1 MTCKQCLYTYYN
13 HIYTNGDKFIQMV
26 FLNQNPMKVNLRVK
40 YISAGGFG
48 DKFHVLTL
56 EVGDPWAE
64 VKCTL
69 CRLQESPWP
78 HFGELSEAFYCRP
91 FIHKR
96 NQSFNPGFWVGI
108 KKETRFIKKNKE
120 KLQTNCL
127 SRSHAKSNL
136 FLPHIHPKYINKY
149 IPTEN

>member
-1 MTCKQCLYTYYN
+1 
-13 HIYTNGDKFIQMV
+13 MV
-26 FLNQNPMKVNLRVK
+26 FLNQDPMKVNPWVK

-56 EVGDPWAE
+56 EVRDPWAE

-108 KKETRFIKKNKE
+108 KKRHLSDKVHEKTKE
-120 KLQTNCL
+120 KLQKNCL
-127 SRSHAKSNL
+127 SRS
-136 FLPHIHPKYINKY
+136 PG
-149 IPTEN
+149 PTQKQIYFYRIFTQNILTNIYPLKTKIV